1 MVRRQLLAVAI
12 ALAAAL
18 NVPAARAEVLIG
30 VATPLTGPYAWTGE
44 QVLQGASMAVQD
56 LNASGGV
63 LGEPLGTV
71 VVDDYCDPEQAVA
84 AAQRLI
90 AADVPFVVGHQ
101 CSGAAIPASELYEA
115 AGTVFI
121 SPAATNPRVTERG
134 LRTVFRVCGRDD
146 EQGRIA
152 GDLLVEQWGDRRIGI
167 VHDGQAY
174 GEGIAQE
181 TRRRLHERGVEEAM
195 FDAVTPGTVDFSDL
209 VTRMRDA
216 AIDVLFYGGYQHEAG
231 LIVRQASERIEGIE
245 FVMPDGVAGEDFWLV
260 AGEAAEGILMSALA
274 EARSR
279 PSAAAV
285 VEKFRKGGY
294 EPLVSTLYAYAAV
307 QAWAQAAEK
316 AGTTDPEA
324 VIPVLRSAQFDTV
337 LGTLGFDDKGDVT
350 GIPTF
355 DWYIWTGGE
364 HVPVDPAKLTE

>member
-1 MVRRQLLAVAI
+1 
-12 ALAAAL
+12 
-18 NVPAARAEVLIG
+18 
-30 VATPLTGPYAWTGE
+30 
-44 QVLQGASMAVQD
+44 MAVQE

-63 LGEPLGTV
+63 LGEPLETI

-84 AAQRLI
+84 AARRLI

-101 CSGAAIPASELYEA
+101 CSGAAIPASERYEA
-115 AGTVFI
+115 AGIILI
-121 SPAATNPRVTERG
+121 SPGATNPRVTERG

-152 GDLLVEQWGDRRIGI
+152 GDLLVEKWGDRRIGI
-167 VHDGQAY
+167 VHDGQVY

-195 FDAVTPGTVDFSDL
+195 FEIITPGTVDFSGL

-231 LIVRQASERIEGIE
+231 LIIRQASERLDGIE
-245 FVMPDGVAGEDFWLV
+245 FVMPDGIAGEDFWLV

-285 VEKFRKGGY
+285 VEKFRQGGY

-307 QAWAQAAEK
+307 QAWAQAAEE
-316 AGTTDPEA
+316 AGATDPEA
-324 VIPVLRSAQFDTV
+324 VIPVLRHAQFDTV

-355 DWYIWTGGE
+355 DWYVWTGGE
-364 HVPVDPAKLTE
+364 HVPVDPVELTE

>member
-1 MVRRQLLAVAI
+1 MIVALVMVFASA
-12 ALAAAL
+12 
-18 NVPAARAEVLIG
+18 PAARAEVRIG
-30 VATPLTGPYAWTGE
+30 IATPVTGPYAWTGE
-44 QVLQGASMAVQD
+44 QVLQGASRAVED

-63 LGEPLGTV
+63 LGKPLETI

-84 AAQRLI
+84 AARKLI
-90 AADVPFVVGHQ
+90 EADVPFVVGHQ

-115 AGTVFI
+115 AGIILI
-121 SPAATNPRVTERG
+121 SPGATNPMVTERG

-152 GDLLVEQWGDRRIGI
+152 GDLLVEKWGDRRIGI
-167 VHDGQAY
+167 VHDGQVY
-174 GEGIAQE
+174 GEGIARE

-195 FDAVTPGTVDFSDL
+195 FEAVTPGTVDFSEL

-216 AIDVLFYGGYQHEAG
+216 AIDVLFFGGYQHEAG
-231 LIVRQASERIEGIE
+231 LIVRQASERLDGIE
-245 FVMPDGVAGEDFWLV
+245 FVMPDGIAGEDFWLV
-260 AGEAAEGILMSALA
+260 AGEAADGVLMSALA
-274 EARSR
+274 EARNRS
-279 PSAAAV
+279 SAAAV

-294 EPLVSTLYAYAAV
+294 EPVVSTLYAYAAV

-324 VIPVLRSAQFDTV
+324 VTPVLRSAEFDTV
-337 LGTLGFDDKGDVT
+337 LGTLEFDDKGDVT
-350 GIPTF
+350 DITTF
-355 DWYIWTGGE
+355 GWYVWTGGE